1 MKGWLLV
8 DVIYIGVDISKAYF
22 DVAILH
28 GAKPLQRKFPN
39 NEKGFAQLHAWLRNR
54 KIAQAHVC
62 MESTSTYGDE
72 LALELHEHGHVVS
85 VINPALLKGFAP
97 AGLQRNKTDPLDAL
111 VIAHYCQTNKPNAWT
126 PPAPEIR
133 ELQGLTR
140 RLTTLME
147 ARQQEI
153 NRSQVPGVVKA
164 VKQSI
169 RSLIK
174 HLSAQIADLQRQI
187 KDHINRHP
195 DLRHKAEL
203 LESIPGIGLKT
214 AARTLAEI
222 PDVEL
227 FEDAKQVA
235 AYAGLT
241 PALRQSGSSV
251 RGRSHIS
258 RVGNAHIRAALYL
271 PAMVA
276 MRYNPIM
283 RSFAKRLLATGK
295 AKKLVIVAVMRKLL
309 QMMYGILKNNRPFD
323 PACQPA
329 NA

>member
-1 MKGWLLV
+1 MVLV
-8 DVIYIGVDISKAYF
+8 DVIYLGIDISKAYF
-22 DVAILH
+22 DVAILQ
-28 GAKPLQRKFPN
+28 GQKPPRRKFPN
-39 NEKGFAQLHAWLRNR
+39 NEKGFAQLLAWLRNR
-54 KIAQAHVC
+54 KVTQAHVC

-72 LALELHEHGHVVS
+72 LALQLHEHGQVVS

-97 AGLQRNKTDPLDAL
+97 QGLARNKTDPLDAL
-111 VIAHYCQTNKPNAWT
+111 VIAHYCQTHKPKAWI

-140 RLTTLME
+140 RLATLME
-147 ARQQEI
+147 SRQQEV
-153 NRSQVPGVVKA
+153 NRSQVPGIVKA
-164 VKQSI
+164 VKRSI

-174 HLSAQIADLQRQI
+174 HLDAQIADLERQI
-187 KDHINRHP
+187 KDHIGRHP
-195 DLRHKAEL
+195 DLRHKAKL

-222 PDVEL
+222 PDVEH
-227 FEDAKQVA
+227 FDNAKQVA

-276 MRYNPIM
+276 MRCNPIM
-283 RSFAKRLLATGK
+283 QSFAKRLLATGK
-295 AKKLVIVAVMRKLL
+295 AKKLVIVAIMRKLL
-309 QMMYGILKNNRPFD
+309 QMMYGVLKNDCLFD